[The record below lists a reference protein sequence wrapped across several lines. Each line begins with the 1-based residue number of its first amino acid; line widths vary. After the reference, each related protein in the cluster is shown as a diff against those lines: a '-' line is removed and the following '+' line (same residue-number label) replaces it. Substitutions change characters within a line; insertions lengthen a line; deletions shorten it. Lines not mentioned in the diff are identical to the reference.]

1 MKNLSINMIKNIEKK
16 YKILEEEGKSRDSII
31 TELKDSISEV
41 FDNRAVLGFDIY
53 RYSQFPLLEQT
64 LIPFL
69 LKELYKASYQNC
81 LLLEPFIFQNKTEID
96 FTENFID
103 MGDGGFQILDNPLQ
117 ALLFSIYFQ
126 ANLQRYNSLKSK
138 DKIFRKI
145 IGELTL
151 RYSLTYDTIFKF
163 QNNFYGS
170 AIINNSR
177 IISKDKLNR
186 FLMDENSCAWF
197 SKMINGVENLSAI
210 DLNDFKDIEIFSGY
224 DMDEFKKPSNE
235 QDISLIFSKD
245 DKDDT
250 QILRSD
256 LQRIGEIKSK
266 LDTLSIY
273 SLYLQALLFASS
285 KRGSFNKYTVSLGN
299 LNPTGITEG
308 KI

>member
-16 YKILEEEGKSRDSII
+16 YKILEDEGKSKDSII
-31 TELKDSISEV
+31 PQLMESISEV
-41 FDNRAVLGFDIY
+41 FDKRAILGFDIY
-53 RYSQFPLLEQT
+53 RYSQFPILEQT

-69 LKELYKASYQNC
+69 LKELYKASYQHC
-81 LLLEPFIFQNKTEID
+81 LLHEPFIFKSKLNAD
-96 FTENFID
+96 FTDNFID

-117 ALLFSIYFQ
+117 AIIFSIYFQ
-126 ANLQRYNSLKSK
+126 ANLQRYNSHKSK
-138 DKIFRKI
+138 DKIFRTI

-186 FLMDENSCAWF
+186 FLIDENSCDWF
-197 SKMINGVENLSAI
+197 SNEINGVENLSAMDI
-210 DLNDFKDIEIFSGY
+210 SDFKDIEIFSGY
-224 DMDEFKKPSNE
+224 NIDEFKKE
-235 QDISLIFSKD
+235 TKQDISLIFSKE
-245 DKDDT
+245 DKDDAR
-250 QILRSD
+250 ILRSD

-266 LDTLSIY
+266 LDTLSVH
-273 SLYLQALLFASS
+273 SLYLQALLYATT

-299 LNPTGITEG
+299 LNPSGITD
-308 KI
+308 